1 MSASLTIT
9 INYYLSLLPSV
20 VTCYRSDLPSIS
32 KATPNV
38 TRQTG
43 KHELL
48 LPGTVDITYHCD
60 EDTVSRPLVLTCE
73 LRDESLESRPLKKS
87 AWSSA
92 EDLTVCQHG
101 ESPL

>member
-1 MSASLTIT
+1 M
-9 INYYLSLLPSV
+9 
-20 VTCYRSDLPSIS
+20 
-32 KATPNV
+32 
-38 TRQTG
+38 RQTG

-48 LPGTVDITYHCD
+48 LPGTVDMTYQCD
-60 EDTVSRPLVLTCE
+60 EDTVLRMLVLTCE
-73 LRDESLESRPLKKS
+73 LRDKSSGSRPLKKS